1 MDCNCESIE
10 KCIGTKKLINCKK
23 LVETAETAETAE
35 HNGFDCW
42 IEDMKSCD
50 KDDCENCDC

>member
-1 MDCNCESIE
+1 MNCDCTNKEECQ
-10 KCIGTKKLINCKK
+10 KDCK
-23 LVETAETAETAE
+23 TAETVETAE

>member
-1 MDCNCESIE
+1 MDYCKCFKWESC
-10 KCIGTKKLINCKK
+10 KCC
-23 LVETAETAETAE
+23 ETAETAETAE

-42 IEDMKSCD
+42 IEDMESCD

>member
-1 MDCNCESIE
+1 MDCNCKSIE
-10 KCIGTKKLINCKK
+10 KCIGTEKLINCKK
-23 LVETAETAETAE
+23 LVETAETAE

-42 IEDMKSCD
+42 IEDMESCD